1 MRTVFSLAVALLI
14 SPLTLQA
21 ADPIKLEL
29 AIHRVAR
36 AARRVKA
43 DPILVLVREDV
54 KSTKSLD
61 TAETLKALEKQLQRM
76 LGRESG
82 VSGLVDDKASE
93 AATKSRAR
101 RNLRP
106 GEAAAILKDVEAK
119 AVLTADFR
127 EARGRLSVRLAL
139 VDSVRTLFTETVSLN
154 SRPQAEAEK
163 PEESKDKRKNKP
175 TKTTGIDGETGP
187 PKPSNGPS
195 GYVVRR
201 SKENPGI
208 ARTRGGPGSVGIP
221 VKGFGQGDPRRE
233 KKTDGKKK
241 DGRDSEQ
248 VDGNPGEAAPRNGES
263 TQGRKEGERDTPEKS
278 ANTARR
284 VPPPNSQ
291 IAKDIVRFATSQIG
305 KQVGNGQCWTLA
317 AEALRAAGAEPPK
330 GYTFGTEIPLQQIQP
345 GDILQFT
352 TARFDEPGYW
362 AIMGTP
368 NHTAVVYSLGDRTF
382 ILHQNV
388 GGKKYVQTFDLDFD
402 NLTSGRVQAFRAVPR
417 TR

>member
-1 MRTVFSLAVALLI
+1 MKTVFSVALALLI
-14 SPLTLQA
+14 FPPVVQA
-21 ADPIKLEL
+21 ADSVKLEL
-29 AIHRVAR
+29 AIHKVAR

-43 DPILVLVREDV
+43 DSILVLVREDS
-54 KSTKSLD
+54 KSTRSLD
-61 TAETLKALEKQLQRM
+61 TDQTLKALEKQLNRM

-82 VSGLVDDKASE
+82 VRGLIDEDASE
-93 AATKSRAR
+93 AATKTRAR
-101 RNLRP
+101 RGLRSS
-106 GEAAAILKDVEAK
+106 EAATILKDVDAK

-127 EARGRLSVRLAL
+127 EERGRLSVRLTL
-139 VDSVRTLFTETVSLN
+139 VDSTRTLFTEIVSLN
-154 SRPQAEAEK
+154 SRPQAEPNK
-163 PEESKDKRKNKP
+163 PDESKDRK
-175 TKTTGIDGETGP
+175 TKVKKATPIDGETGP

-201 SKENPGI
+201 SKENSGI
-208 ARTRGGPGSVGIP
+208 ARTRGGPGSVGVP
-221 VKGFGQGDPRRE
+221 VKGFGQRGPRPA
-233 KKTDGKKK
+233 T
-241 DGRDSEQ
+241 GRDKNEGKTKDARKSEE
-248 VDGNPGEAAPRNGES
+248 VDGNPGDSEPRLGE
-263 TQGRKEGERDTPEKS
+263 EGSAEKTEKS
-278 ANTARR
+278 VNTARR

-291 IAKDIVRFATSQIG
+291 IAKDILRFATSSIG

-317 AEALRAAGAEPPK
+317 ADAMRAAGAEPPK
-330 GYTFGTEIPLQQIQP
+330 GYTFGTEIPLQSIQP

-402 NLTSGRVQAFRAVPR
+402 NLTSGRVQAFRPVPR

>member
-1 MRTVFSLAVALLI
+1 MKTVFSLAVAFLI
-14 SPLTLQA
+14 SPLALQA
-21 ADPIKLEL
+21 ADPVKLEL

-36 AARRVKA
+36 SAGRVQA
-43 DPILVLVREDV
+43 DPILILVREDA

-82 VSGLVDDKASE
+82 VSGLVDEKASE
-93 AATKSRAR
+93 AATKTRAR
-101 RNLRP
+101 QSLRP
-106 GEAAAILKDVEAK
+106 EEAAAILKDVEAK

-127 EARGRLSVRLAL
+127 EDRGQLSVRLAL
-139 VDSVRTLFTETVSLN
+139 VDAVRTLFTETVSLD
-154 SRPQAEAEK
+154 SRPKAEADQ
-163 PEESKDKRKNKP
+163 PEESKDKPKSQSKKS
-175 TKTTGIDGETGP
+175 TAIDGETGP
-187 PKPSNGPS
+187 PPPSNGPS

-208 ARTRGGPGSVGIP
+208 ARTRGGAGSVGIP
-221 VKGFGQGDPRRE
+221 VKGFGLGDPRQE
-233 KKTDGKKK
+233 KTDGKKK
-241 DGRDSEQ
+241 DGRDLEQ
-248 VDGNPGEAAPRNGES
+248 VDGNPGEAPKRNGES
-263 TQGRKEGERDTPEKS
+263 TRDGKEGDDDAPEKS
-278 ANTARR
+278 ENTARR

-317 AEALRAAGAEPPK
+317 ADALRAAGAEPPK
-330 GYTFGTEIPLQQIQP
+330 GYTFGTEIPLQSIQP

-382 ILHQNV
+382 VLHQNV
-388 GGKKYVQTFDLDFD
+388 GGKKFVQTFDLDFD
-402 NLTSGRVQAFRAVPR
+402 NLTSGRVQAFRPVPR